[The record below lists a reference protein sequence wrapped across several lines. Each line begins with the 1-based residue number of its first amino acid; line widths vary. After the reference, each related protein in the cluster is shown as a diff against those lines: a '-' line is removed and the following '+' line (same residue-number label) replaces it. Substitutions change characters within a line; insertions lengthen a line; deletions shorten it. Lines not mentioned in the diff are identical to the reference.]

1 MSMKVTYESCTALT
15 FTRGPQTQQAEGYFG
30 REKANEMKSSLLNKH
45 TYFAFL
51 PILFF
56 GLK

>member
-1 MSMKVTYESCTALT
+1 MKVTYESCTALT